1 MTDVRAGLSPGTVL
15 GGYRVE
21 SFVARG
27 GMGVVYRATQLALD
41 RIVAL
46 KVVAPEFADDAGFR
60 ERFGREARLA
70 ASLDHPN
77 ILPIYEA
84 GEVDGQLFLSMRFV
98 EGTDLKSLIEGP
110 ALAPPR
116 AAALVAQVA
125 NALDAAHSRGLIHR
139 DVKPGNILIAQE
151 YGQERAYLADFGLS
165 KNLAAGTRLTRTG
178 FMVGTLDY
186 VAPEQV
192 QGGNVDGRVDTYAL
206 ACVLFEAVTKQI
218 PFDRPDDAA
227 KVWAHMS
234 EPPPSA
240 AALAPGIPRELD
252 AVIHRGMAKRPEDRF
267 AETGDFGRAAVAAAG
282 PDVRS
287 APTLVDAPIANLVVP
302 PAAGAT
308 PPASATPPARRAAG
322 RGADARAPR
331 PRPRRPRP
339 RRPRPRRP
347 RPRRRRPRARRR
359 RVRVGA
365 RPPPRRRQRAARA
378 IAAWP
383 RGPVAPAAVIIVGVV
398 LAIVLGSSGSG
409 GSSTTTTTITS
420 STTTPTT
427 TSSTTTVSPEQAQ
440 AAAYHARVSRIASRI
455 KAVFRQFPNGHDF
468 GKASFNATSLRVAA
482 GLRGIADN
490 LDSLSPPSRAL
501 VAHETLVNDL
511 RSMEQS
517 FRSLALD
524 SQNRDFTGAHRD
536 LDTREPGA
544 HQHQPARQAGAGAN
558 ADVDCPGRPVS
569 S

>member
-1 MTDVRAGLSPGTVL
+1 ML

-234 EPPPSA
+234 ESPPSA
-240 AALAPGIPRELD
+240 AALAPGIRQ
-252 AVIHRGMAKRPEDRF
+252 G
-267 AETGDFGRAAVAAAG
+267 
-282 PDVRS
+282 
-287 APTLVDAPIANLVVP
+287 
-302 PAAGAT
+302 
-308 PPASATPPARRAAG
+308 
-322 RGADARAPR
+322 
-331 PRPRRPRP
+331 
-339 RRPRPRRP
+339 
-347 RPRRRRPRARRR
+347 ARRR
-359 RVRVGA
+359 
-365 RPPPRRRQRAARA
+365 
-378 IAAWP
+378 
-383 RGPVAPAAVIIVGVV
+383 
-398 LAIVLGSSGSG
+398 
-409 GSSTTTTTITS
+409 
-420 STTTPTT
+420 
-427 TSSTTTVSPEQAQ
+427 
-440 AAAYHARVSRIASRI
+440 
-455 KAVFRQFPNGHDF
+455 
-468 GKASFNATSLRVAA
+468 
-482 GLRGIADN
+482 
-490 LDSLSPPSRAL
+490 
-501 VAHETLVNDL
+501 
-511 RSMEQS
+511 
-517 FRSLALD
+517 
-524 SQNRDFTGAHRD
+524 
-536 LDTREPGA
+536 
-544 HQHQPARQAGAGAN
+544 
-558 ADVDCPGRPVS
+558 
-569 S
+569 

>member
-1 MTDVRAGLSPGTVL
+1 MTDGHAGLSPGTVL

-84 GEVDGQLFLSMRFV
+84 GEIDGQLFLSMRFV
-98 EGTDLKSLIEGP
+98 EGTDLKSVIDQS
-110 ALAPPR
+110 ALAAPR

-192 QGGNVDGRVDTYAL
+192 QGGNNVDGRVDTYAL

-234 EPPPSA
+234 EPAPSA
-240 AALAPGIPRELD
+240 AAVAPGISPDLD
-252 AVIHRGMAKRPEDRF
+252 AVIQRGMAKRPEDRF

-282 PDVRS
+282 ADVRS
-287 APTLVDAPIANLVVP
+287 APTLVDAPIANLV
-302 PAAGAT
+302 AAPGAT
-308 PPASATPPARRAAG
+308 PPASATPPAAATPP
-322 RGADARAPR
+322 ATPT
-331 PRPRRPRP
+331 
-339 RRPRPRRP
+339 
-347 RPRRRRPRARRR
+347 
-359 RVRVGA
+359 
-365 RPPPRRRQRAARA
+365 PPPATPTPPPASPPAPAGPPPPAPGSRNRRM
-378 IAAWP
+378 AAWA
-383 RGPVAPAAVIIVGVV
+383 GGAGVVIIVGVV
-398 LAIVLGSSGSG
+398 LAIVLGSSGSS

-420 STTTPTT
+420 STTTSTT

-440 AAAYHARVSRIASRI
+440 TAAYHARVSRIASRI
-455 KAVFRQFPNGHDF
+455 RAVFRQFPNGADF
-468 GKASFNATSLRVAA
+468 GKASFNATSLEVAA
-482 GLRGIADN
+482 GLRGIADD
-490 LDSLSPPSRAL
+490 LDALSPPARVL
-501 VAHETLVNDL
+501 VAHEALVNDL
-511 RSMEQS
+511 HSMEQS

-524 SQNRDFTGAHRD
+524 SQNRNFTGAQTD
-536 LDTREPGA
+536 LKSAGRALNSINRLVKKVLAQT
-544 HQHQPARQAGAGAN
+544 QA
-558 ADVDCPGRPVS
+558 
-569 S
+569 

>member
-1 MTDVRAGLSPGTVL
+1 MTDVRAGLSPGTVF

-41 RIVAL
+41 RIIAL

-84 GEVDGQLFLSMRFV
+84 GEIDGQLFLSMRFV
-98 EGTDLKSLIEGP
+98 EGTDLKSLIDHS
-110 ALAPPR
+110 ALDPPR
-116 AAALVAQVA
+116 AAALVAQIA
-125 NALDAAHSRGLIHR
+125 GALDAAHSRGLIHR

-206 ACVLFEAVTKQI
+206 ACVLFEAVTKQV
-218 PFDRPDDAA
+218 PFERPDDAA

-240 AALAPGIPRELD
+240 AALVPGIPRELD
-252 AVIHRGMAKRPEDRF
+252 EVILRGMAKRPEDRF
-267 AETGDFGRAAVAAAG
+267 ASTGEFGRAAVAAAG
-282 PDVRS
+282 TDVRS
-287 APTLVDAPIANLVVP
+287 APTLVDAPIVTPVAPP
-302 PAAGAT
+302 PASPT
-308 PPASATPPARRAAG
+308 PPA
-322 RGADARAPR
+322 
-331 PRPRRPRP
+331 
-339 RRPRPRRP
+339 
-347 RPRRRRPRARRR
+347 
-359 RVRVGA
+359 
-365 RPPPRRRQRAARA
+365 
-378 IAAWP
+378 
-383 RGPVAPAAVIIVGVV
+383 PVAPAPAIPTPPAPGGPASASPPGSGHGVQGRRMLPWVGGAGVLIVGVV
-398 LAIVLGSSGSG
+398 IALVLGSSSSG

-427 TSSTTTVSPEQAQ
+427 ASSTTTVSPAQAQ

-455 KAVFRQFPNGHDF
+455 RAVFRQFPNGRDF
-468 GKASFNATSLRVAA
+468 GKASFNATSLKVAA

-490 LDSLSPPSRAL
+490 LDTLSPPSQAL
-501 VAHETLVNDL
+501 VAHEALVNDL

-524 SQNRDFTGAHRD
+524 SQNRNFSGAQSD
-536 LDTREPGA
+536 LESASRALNSINRLVKRVLAQTRT
-544 HQHQPARQAGAGAN
+544 
-558 ADVDCPGRPVS
+558 
-569 S
+569 